1 MEKSTKMFFENK
13 IKQFDHDLSVYLDS
27 NDGGDM
33 RSHAEEVLNAE
44 MIEKFKTFSKETQVE
59 LLVFLFKKRF
69 RRKWIFNEFRFCV
82 VQVCFFAFTDRFV
95 DSKDKALTVWAF
107 RPDDVRIKL
116 IKEA

>member
-1 MEKSTKMFFENK
+1 MKKSTKMFFENK

-59 LLVFLFKKRF
+59 LLVFSSRNASVANGSSTSSDFVLSKPVSSPSQTDSLIAKTRLSRF
-69 RRKWIFNEFRFCV
+69 GLSVPTMCE
-82 VQVCFFAFTDRFV
+82 
-95 DSKDKALTVWAF
+95 
-107 RPDDVRIKL
+107 
-116 IKEA
+116 

>member
-1 MEKSTKMFFENK
+1 MEKSTKEFFESK

-27 NDGGDM
+27 NSEDM
-33 RSHAEEVLNAE
+33 RSHAEEILNAE
-44 MIEKFKTFSKETQVE
+44 MIEKFKTFSKETQVK

-82 VQVCFFAFTDRFV
+82 VQACFFAFTDRFV

-107 RPDDVRIKL
+107 RPDNVRIKL
-116 IKEA
+116 IKET

>member
-1 MEKSTKMFFENK
+1 MEKSTKEFFESK

-27 NDGGDM
+27 NSEDM
-33 RSHAEEVLNAE
+33 QSHAEEILNAE

-59 LLVFLFKKRF
+59 LLAFLFKKRF

-82 VQVCFFAFTDRFV
+82 VQACFFAFTDRFV

-107 RPDDVRIKL
+107 RPDNVQIKL
-116 IKEA
+116 IKET